1 MPKYSDILYIEI
13 RASRQQVDEFNS
25 LLVHSNLTLIQFFAI
40 MLRFACIKQ
49 SRNICAIP
57 ARIDILFKESFY
69 SYAEKKLIFVVSCNY
84 FL

>member
-13 RASRQQVDEFNS
+13 RASRQQVDECNS

-49 SRNICAIP
+49 SRNICTLP
-57 ARIDILFKESFY
+57 PRIDISFKESFY
-69 SYAEKKLIFVVSCNY
+69 SYTKKMILVVSRNY
-84 FL
+84 F